1 MQMIY
6 IWINCHT
13 EALADEIAEELL
25 EARLIA
31 AANRYPAITSRYR
44 WEGEVHT
51 KDEVPLLLKTR
62 AELFSRVKEE
72 VHRRHPYKT
81 PSVQAQDIA
90 DVDEQY
96 LAWIYEQ
103 TVDV

>member
-13 EALADEIAEELL
+13 QALADEIAEELL

-31 AANRYPAITSRYR
+31 AANRYPAIASRYR

-51 KDEVPLLLKTR
+51 RDEVPLLLKTR
-62 AELFSRVKEE
+62 AELFARVKEE
-72 VHRRHPYKT
+72 VHRLHPYKT
-81 PSVQAQDIA
+81 PSVQAQQVA
-90 DVDEQY
+90 DVDPQY

-103 TVDV
+103 TEEA